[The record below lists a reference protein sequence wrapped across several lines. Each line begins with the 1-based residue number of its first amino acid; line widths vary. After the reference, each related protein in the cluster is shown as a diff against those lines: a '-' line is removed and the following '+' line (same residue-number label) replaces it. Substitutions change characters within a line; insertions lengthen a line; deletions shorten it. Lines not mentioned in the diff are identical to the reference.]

1 LLRTP
6 AYRKRGWRKELNFGQ
21 DAAEV
26 QAEILGGDGL
36 CVLLCRLSNSA
47 YSYSLLVPKVTG

>member
-1 LLRTP
+1 MLRTP

-36 CVLLCRLSNSA
+36 CVLLC
-47 YSYSLLVPKVTG
+47 